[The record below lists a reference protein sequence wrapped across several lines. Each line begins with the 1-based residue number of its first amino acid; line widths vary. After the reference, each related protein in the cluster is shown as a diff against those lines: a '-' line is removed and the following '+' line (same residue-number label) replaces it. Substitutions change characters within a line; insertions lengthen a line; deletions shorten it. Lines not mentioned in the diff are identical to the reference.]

1 MVRRADVLSCR
12 QVQGSVARVIGR
24 LLPDFRSVCEADH
37 GVAVLMQRPDV
48 LGGADAQ
55 VRLLGVDQ
63 VKQHVFRPGCQGHV
77 GRIDPEHREPQGIES
92 IDEQL
97 RPRIGR
103 VVPQEQDVRHRGVL
117 SDIGSCHIGQ
127 C

>member
-12 QVQGSVARVIGR
+12 QIQGSVARVIDR

-37 GVAVLMQRPDV
+37 GVAVLMQRPDIPA
-48 LGGADAQ
+48 GADAQ

-63 VKQHVFRPGCQGHV
+63 VEEYVVRIGCQRHV
-77 GRIDPEHREPQGIES
+77 GRIDPEHRELQGIVCL
-92 IDEQL
+92 DEQF
-97 RPRIGR
+97 RARVGR
-103 VVPQEQDVRHRGVL
+103 VVPQEQDVRQRGVL
-117 SDIGSCHIGQ
+117 SDVGSCHIGQ